1 MAATSDVAGGG
12 PARWRRRLSEEL
24 HGSVLPFWME
34 HSLDREQGGY
44 INQLDWDGARFGDD
58 KRVWLQG
65 RQVWMLSK
73 LFGAAGDERHL
84 DAARISA
91 AGTE

>member
-1 MAATSDVAGGG
+1 VATTSNVAGEDL
-12 PARWRRRLSEEL
+12 ARWRSRLSEEL

-44 INQLDWDGARFGDD
+44 FNQLDRDGARFGDD
-58 KRVWLQG
+58 KHVWLQG
-65 RQVWMLSK
+65 RQAWMLSK

-84 DAARISA
+84 DAARIGA